1 VERLEKSAKDMI
13 EKLDNSADEKAKADP
28 TNKKK
33 IKEEFK
39 ENKTHVNNFKDNTKK
54 QMKEILSTLK
64 QNPGVNKFLYKKAFE
79 KEFDNFMEKMSLLLS
94 GIEVTFPKVTEKVKN
109 IVIEFGPEN
118 YSQTIRSYDIIPKN
132 KKNDSYNEE
141 FSDEDLIFDLQGDE
155 EAIMDEQPIIE
166 ESFRQPRIEDSV
178 EQAIIEESMRQAEEE
193 RMNDSLKQAL
203 MRQAKMEESMRQAN
217 EAKRISA
224 ARRAEREKR
233 EKFIRERE
241 EEGPLIFGGRGRK
254 TVNKKNRQKNTKRFK
269 K

>member
-1 VERLEKSAKDMI
+1 MI

-155 EAIMDEQPIIE
+155 EAIMDK
-166 ESFRQPRIEDSV
+166 QPRIEDSV

-203 MRQAKMEESMRQAN
+203 IDESIRQAKVEESMREAN